1 MKKFA
6 FITGALSIELV
17 SVGVLY
23 KIIERSAPE
32 AETTAPYLLIGLGIG
47 VFALFFIPSSFKYM
61 YDRKN

>member
-32 AETTAPYLLIGLGIG
+32 ANLLIVLGIG